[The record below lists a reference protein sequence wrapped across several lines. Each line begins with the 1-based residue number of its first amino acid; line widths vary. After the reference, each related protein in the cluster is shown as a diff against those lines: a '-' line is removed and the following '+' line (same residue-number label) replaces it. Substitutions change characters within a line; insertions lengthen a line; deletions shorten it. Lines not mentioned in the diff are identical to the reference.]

1 MNVFLTNFRFS
12 YQYIKSKKLL
22 IAKFL
27 ITYILFCILSILVPI
42 FSALIIIN
50 ITSNLLYQLLLISI
64 ILLGIKFLTQILLYF
79 NIKYSW
85 EIYNYAMEQIQA
97 QFSKMILKLD
107 NDTINKNGSG
117 TFIDRLLFDSQTIGN
132 VFNSLNYD
140 LFEIISNIGVFV
152 TIFVLHKFLF
162 LFFLFSSITLFY
174 LNKKKS
180 NLFYVRKNHY
190 KKYNDKLTSFTSELV
205 RGSKDIKMLN
215 AEESFFT
222 EFNNQI
228 KNCLK
233 LDNKMNMESTLLRF
247 FISNLENILQFC
259 FIFLLIYFISNDS
272 LEISIALIIYNYT
285 PYINNINSSIKSLLD
300 EIDKFNLS
308 SNRIREVLENNGFNI
323 ESFGTI
329 NKNIIKGDFEFR
341 NVSFSYK
348 DNLVLNNLSFKIN
361 ANQTVAFVG
370 KSGAGKSTIFN
381 LLCKMYNVDSG
392 EIFIDDV
399 NINQLTKDSIRG
411 NITVIN
417 QTPYIFNLSIKDN
430 LKIVKADISDDEIIE
445 ACKSAYLHDFI
456 TSLDNG
462 YDTIVGEGGVNLS
475 GGQKQRLAIARALVQ
490 KTEIILFDEATSA
503 LDNDTQNKITMAID
517 KMRNN
522 YTILIVA
529 HRLSTIINCD
539 KIFYLENG
547 SITNSG
553 THKELLKSSK
563 SYKELF
569 ESEINI

>member
-1 MNVFLTNFRFS
+1 MNKFFNNLKFS
-12 YQYIKSKKLL
+12 YQYIKTKKILL
-22 IAKFL
+22 AKFL

-50 ITSNLLYQLLLISI
+50 LTSNLLYQLLLISLT
-64 ILLGIKFLTQILLYF
+64 LLGIKLLSQILLYF

-85 EIYNYAMEQIQA
+85 QIYNYSMEQLQS
-97 QFSKMILKLD
+97 QFSKMLLKLD
-107 NDTINKNGSG
+107 NETLNKNGSG
-117 TFIDRLLFDSQTIGN
+117 TFVDRLLWDTQSIGN
-132 VFNSLNYD
+132 VFNALNYD

-152 TIFVLHKFLF
+152 TVFVLNIYLF
-162 LFFLFSSITLFY
+162 LFFVTSSIILFL
-174 LNKKKS
+174 LNKKQS
-180 NLFYVRKNHY
+180 NLFYKRKKYY
-190 KKYNDKLTSFTSELV
+190 KKYNDEVTSFTSELV
-205 RGSKDIKMLN
+205 RGAKDIKMLN
-215 AEESFFT
+215 AEEPFFNK
-222 EFNNQI
+222 FHNQI
-228 KNCLK
+228 THCLK
-233 LDNKMNMESTLLRF
+233 LDYEMNMESSLLRF
-247 FISNLENILQFC
+247 FIRNLENILQFC
-259 FIFLLIYFISNDS
+259 FIFLLVYFISNGS

-285 PYINNINSSIKSLLD
+285 PYINNINTSIKSLLD

-308 SNRIREVLENNGFNI
+308 SNRIREVLENDGFNI

-348 DNLVLNNLSFKIN
+348 DNLVLNNLNFKIN
-361 ANQTVAFVG
+361 ANETVAFVG

-381 LLCKMYNVDSG
+381 LLCKMYEVDSG
-392 EIFIDDV
+392 EIFIDDI
-399 NINQLTKDSIRG
+399 NIKELTKDSIRG

-430 LKIVKADISDDEIIE
+430 LKIVKADISDEEIIE

-456 TSLDNG
+456 TSLEQG

-503 LDNDTQNKITMAID
+503 LDNDTQNKITMAIN

-553 THKELLKSSK
+553 THKELLNSST

-569 ESEINI
+569 EAEVNI